1 METKG
6 ISNSEVSELTG
17 LNDDEIKEL
26 QSGDMR
32 FVKRRYEANTLHIQI
47 HQQPIVPLLQPIEVL
62 PFVEG
67 RFHLVVKAVE
77 RGDDGLYVV
86 LIDLEGDVYAHRVGS
101 RGNERAEDYGIF

>member
-1 METKG
+1 
-6 ISNSEVSELTG
+6 
-17 LNDDEIKEL
+17 
-26 QSGDMR
+26 MR

-67 RFHLVVKAVE
+67 RFYLVVKAVK

-86 LIDLEGDVYAHRVGS
+86 LIDLEGDVYAVPQHKKHTFVANALACLAFS
-101 RGNERAEDYGIF
+101 LHIYDM